1 MEHDNRPTVA
11 TLFAA
16 EPLLLG
22 RTAALGES
30 EAHHARV
37 RRMAIGTRLR
47 LVDGAGTVA
56 LGTLVK
62 LGKGQA
68 MVDVEAVEHVEPL
81 PPIHL
86 LVPIADRERMLL
98 LAEKATE
105 LGIATWRP
113 VMWARS
119 RGVSPRGEGV
129 TFQGKIQARMTA
141 ALTQSGGAWL
151 PVVYPESPPD
161 RAIAAAPAGTR
172 LQLDA
177 AGESFG
183 GRTLPEPVV
192 IAVGPEGGF
201 EDEEREQLGAAGF
214 ASLRLAPLTLRFET
228 AAIAALAVVRA
239 ALI

>member
-1 MEHDNRPTVA
+1 MEHDGRAAIA

-16 EPLLLG
+16 EPLVAG
-22 RTAALGES
+22 RATALGES

-37 RRMAIGTRLR
+37 RRMVVGTRVR
-47 LVDGAGTVA
+47 LVDGAGHVA
-56 LGTLVK
+56 QATLVK
-62 LGKGQA
+62 LGKSQA
-68 MVDVEAVEHVEPL
+68 TVDVETVQAIEPL

-86 LVPIADRERMLL
+86 LVPIADRDRMLL

-105 LGIATWRP
+105 LGVATWRP
-113 VMWARS
+113 VMWTRS

-129 TFQGKIQARMTA
+129 TFQAKILARMTA

-151 PVVYPESPPD
+151 PVLYPESSPE

-172 LQLDA
+172 LHLDMDGDAFGVGRVA
-177 AGESFG
+177 A
-183 GRTLPEPVV
+183 PVV

-201 EDEEREQLGAAGF
+201 EDAEREMLRAASF
-214 ASLRLAPLTLRFET
+214 RAVRLAPLTLRFET

-239 ALI
+239 ATI